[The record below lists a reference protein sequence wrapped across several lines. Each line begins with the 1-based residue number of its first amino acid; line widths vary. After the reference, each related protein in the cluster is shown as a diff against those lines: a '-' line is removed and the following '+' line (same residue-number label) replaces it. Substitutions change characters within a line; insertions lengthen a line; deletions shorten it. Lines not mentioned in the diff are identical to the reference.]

1 MLVAFCSCS
10 PSCPIFSVFTHI
22 ILVIERQVM
31 DRIEEELLS
40 GFDENGETFE
50 FAGPWLK
57 RPADLDKLDHDL
69 NPLSPGHR
77 GQR

>member
-1 MLVAFCSCS
+1 MPNF
-10 PSCPIFSVFTHI
+10 FI
-22 ILVIERQVM
+22 IHSHLSGVRKANM
-31 DRIEEELLS
+31 DRLEEELLT
-40 GFDENGETFE
+40 GFDEDGENFE

>member
-1 MLVAFCSCS
+1 
-10 PSCPIFSVFTHI
+10 
-22 ILVIERQVM
+22 M
-31 DRIEEELLS
+31 DRLEEELLT
-40 GFDENGETFE
+40 GFDEDGETFE

-77 GQR
+77 G